1 MVHDIALNKLK
12 RNKTVLFSPDFSS
25 KNGGNLRSQFKL
37 FTDICQIDFKISLEI
52 FVTNSENQLSKI
64 KTLPPTDS
72 LR

>member
-12 RNKTVLFSPDFSS
+12 RIKTVFFSPDFSS
-25 KNGGNLRSQFKL
+25 KNDGNLRSQFKL
-37 FTDICQIDFKISLEI
+37 FTDICQIEIKTSLEI
-52 FVTNSENQLSKI
+52 FVTKSENQLSKI

>member
-12 RNKTVLFSPDFSS
+12 RIKTVFFSPDFSS
-25 KNGGNLRSQFKL
+25 KNVV
-37 FTDICQIDFKISLEI
+37 ICEVNSNCSRISVIKTSLEI
-52 FVTNSENQLSKI
+52 FVTKSENQLSEI